1 MSMALVLVVDDD
13 AVSLQLLE
21 LMLKREQHIVLTSVS
36 NADTVDLIYQ
46 HKPDLVILNDMM
58 PQISGAELCKRIK
71 TDPRICATPV
81 ILTSAGQRV
90 RDPNYVRDCRADGVL
105 YKPCVSSD
113 VRTCVDRYVRA

>member
-58 PQISGAELCKRIK
+58 PH
-71 TDPRICATPV
+71 D
-81 ILTSAGQRV
+81 QR
-90 RDPNYVRDCRADGVL
+90 G
-105 YKPCVSSD
+105 
-113 VRTCVDRYVRA
+113 